1 MRTLL
6 RYVRFMA
13 RAVRPA
19 IFLHHVITQELG
31 QFALKFGQKFRGSRG
46 ACKLIRKG
54 YKKLAFYDKYLALLR
69 NGTRHSHI
77 VAIEDK

>member
-31 QFALKFGQKFRGSRG
+31 QFALKFGQKFKEVLGDRATAS
-46 ACKLIRKG
+46 AS
-54 YKKLAFYDKYLALLR
+54 DSVPLLNLR
-69 NGTRHSHI
+69 AS
-77 VAIEDK
+77 